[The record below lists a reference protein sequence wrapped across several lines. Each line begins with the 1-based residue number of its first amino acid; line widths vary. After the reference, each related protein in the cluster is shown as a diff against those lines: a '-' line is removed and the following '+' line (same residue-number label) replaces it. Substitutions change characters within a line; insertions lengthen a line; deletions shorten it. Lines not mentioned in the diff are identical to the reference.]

1 MGRTLA
7 ACFEGEGDNPPASLA
22 VAVLMVRFLLRDAVV
37 LTVSLRQPPP
47 KSPGRQGGASIAGY
61 CLMRKFCRAEIAAMT
76 TLRPICRREAKNP
89 LPWMDQMPNTIKRA
103 TFFESRA
110 EYSKASTRRGA
121 G

>member
-1 MGRTLA
+1 
-7 ACFEGEGDNPPASLA
+7 
-22 VAVLMVRFLLRDAVV
+22 MVRFLLRDAVV

-103 TFFESRA
+103 NFFESRA
-110 EYSKASTRRGA
+110 EYSKASTRGGA
-121 G
+121 GRAFS